1 LPKVLDALVWRQDK
15 GAFLQL
21 LPLCGWAM
29 ATAVHACRCLI
40 RLYPDHAQSIAQ
52 KFAF

>member
-1 LPKVLDALVWRQDK
+1 M
-15 GAFLQL
+15 
-21 LPLCGWAM
+21 CGWAM
-29 ATAVHACRCLI
+29 VTAVHACLCLI